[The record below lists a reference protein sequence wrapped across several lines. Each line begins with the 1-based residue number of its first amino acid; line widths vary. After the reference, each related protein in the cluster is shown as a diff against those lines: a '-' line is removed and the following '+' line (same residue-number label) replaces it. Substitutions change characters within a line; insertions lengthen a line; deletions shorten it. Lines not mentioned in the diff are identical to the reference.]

1 MIAETNDNGT
11 VVVTPSNGMCITNN
25 EIYLEPNKS
34 ITVPNT
40 DGISSIYEVF
50 PANIPNRLLSDELG
64 QEFWKGFFRDG
75 RTDYS
80 YAFVNSGAV
89 NIVPPKAIDAK
100 TASYMLM
107 NCTKLV
113 DASGIIINITSE
125 KPTCVSLC
133 MGCLLLTHPP
143 QISFSPSAHV
153 VRSYVCTYTNCFLL
167 QEAVIW
173 LGDGT
178 QSAAGERTDM
188 ANCFLNC
195 NELQDLAFIGKGSP
209 KNLDLSSCKKLT
221 VASMRTLENALMDVS
236 NETAGTYEI
245 AINSEI
251 DGAMSEEL
259 KTAFNTKGWTL
270 IVKDEENEEGGSI
283 EA

>member
-1 MIAETNDNGT
+1 MMTEINNNGT
-11 VVVTPSNGMCITNN
+11 ATVTPSEGMCLITKTL
-25 EIYLEPNKS
+25 YLQ
-34 ITVPNT
+34 PNT
-40 DGISSIYEVF
+40 SLIMPDIKDINSVCEVF
-50 PANIPNRLLSDELG
+50 TENVPNRLLSDDLG
-64 QEFWKGFFRDG
+64 QEFWNGFFRDG
-75 RTDYS
+75 RADYS

-143 QISFSPSAHV
+143 QIRFSPSAHV

-195 NELQDLAFIGKGSP
+195 NELQHLAFIGKGSP

-221 VASMRTLENALMDVS
+221 AASMQTLENALMDVS
-236 NETAGTYEI
+236 NETAGTYVI

-251 DGAMSEEL
+251 DSDMSEEL
-259 KTAFNTKGWTL
+259 KTAFSSKGWTL
-270 IVKDEENEEGGSI
+270 IVKSTEEEGGNA